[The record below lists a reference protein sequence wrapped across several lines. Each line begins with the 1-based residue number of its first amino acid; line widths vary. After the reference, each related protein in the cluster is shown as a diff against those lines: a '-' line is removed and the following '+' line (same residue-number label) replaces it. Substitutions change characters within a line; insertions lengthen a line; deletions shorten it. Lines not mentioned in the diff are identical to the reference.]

1 MDNLSIKKSG
11 LAALALGAIGVVYGD
26 IGTSPLYT
34 MQVIFSESTGV
45 PLTQANILGAVSAIF
60 WLLTLVVTF
69 KYVLLVLRA
78 HNKGEGGVM
87 ALLALALSTLRTQDK
102 RARGL
107 LLLGVL
113 GAALFYGDSVLT
125 PAISVLS
132 AVEGLQVVSPA
143 LAAQV
148 LPIAIGILIGLFWFQ
163 RHGTHAVGRFFGP
176 IVIVWFLALASVGIW
191 QISQVPDVLH
201 AIHPQYAW
209 QFLQSR
215 GGAMFI
221 AIGAILLAV
230 TGAEA
235 LYADMGHFGRRAI
248 QLAWLG
254 LVFPCLALNYLGQ
267 GALLLQHPEAASNP
281 FYLSFPQPLLIPAVV
296 LATLATIIASQAV
309 ISGAFSM
316 TRQAIQLG
324 FLPRMRIIH
333 TSASEPG
340 QIYIPAVNWALL
352 IAVIIVCLA
361 FQSSSALASAY
372 GIAVTGT
379 MLITTILIFFVM
391 RQRWQFPGW
400 VAWPLISMLALM
412 DSVLFGSAS
421 MKFMQGGWFPIVL
434 SGVLIVLMT
443 TWKKGRHLL
452 LAGMVNTDPKL
463 MPLIANL
470 VDSKLPRVQRTA
482 VYMVSNLESVPQALL
497 HNLKH
502 NQVLHQRNLF
512 VHVKFEDVPLLNTQ
526 ERVRVQKMA
535 DGFWQVELHY
545 GFMQHVDVP
554 QALLQLRLDS
564 ETQNGQLLD
573 PFTCS
578 YFLSR
583 DIIVPDVGGNM
594 PRWRDQLFLVLSR
607 NASSAVEY
615 FNIPAN
621 SVIELGSRVQI

>member
-1 MDNLSIKKSG
+1 MDNLSIRKSS

-34 MQVIFSESTGV
+34 IQVIFSESTGV
-45 PLTQANILGAVSAIF
+45 PLNQANILGAISSIF
-60 WLLTLVVTF
+60 WLLMFVVTF

-87 ALLALALSTLRTQDK
+87 ALLALAVSSFRPQDK
-102 RARGL
+102 RTSGL

-132 AVEGLQVVSPA
+132 AVEGLQVASPA

-148 LPIAIGILIGLFWFQ
+148 LPITIAILIGLFWFQ

-176 IVIVWFLALASVGIW
+176 IVIIWFLALATIGVH
-191 QISQVPDVLH
+191 QIAQAPEVLQ
-201 AIHPQYAW
+201 ALHPQYAW
-209 QFLQSR
+209 QFLQAR
-215 GGAMFI
+215 GAGVFI

-235 LYADMGHFGRRAI
+235 LYADMGHFGRPAI
-248 QLAWLG
+248 QMAWLG

-267 GALLLQHPEAASNP
+267 GALLLQHPEAVSNP
-281 FYLSFPQPLLIPAVV
+281 FYLSFPQPLLIPAVI

-333 TSASEPG
+333 TSASESG

-352 IAVIIVCLA
+352 LAVIIVCLA

-379 MLITTILIFFVM
+379 MLITTILLFVVM
-391 RQRWQFPGW
+391 RQRWQFP
-400 VAWPLISMLALM
+400 AWLAWLLTGALGVV
-412 DSVLFGSAS
+412 DTILLSSAS
-421 MKFMQGGWFPIVL
+421 MKFLQGGWFPIALSVL
-434 SGVLIVLMT
+434 LIVLMT
-443 TWKKGRHLL
+443 TWKKGRYTLL
-452 LAGMVNTDPKL
+452 NSIADNDPKL
-463 MPLIANL
+463 EPLLATL
-470 VDSKLPRVQRTA
+470 ASSTLPHVQRTA
-482 VYMVSNLESVPQALL
+482 VYMVSNLDTVPQALM

-502 NQVLHQRNLF
+502 NQVLHQRNLL
-512 VHVKFEDVPLLNTQ
+512 VNVSFEDVPFMNTA
-526 ERVRVQKMA
+526 ERVTAKRLA
-535 DGFWQVELHY
+535 DGFWQVQLRY
-545 GFMQHVDVP
+545 GFMQHADIP
-554 QALLQLRLDS
+554 QALLQLNLDG
-564 ETQNGQLLD
+564 EKLD
-573 PFTCS
+573 PFTNS

-583 DIIVPDVGGNM
+583 DIIVPDVGGAM
-594 PRWRDQLFLVLSR
+594 PRWRDQLFSVMSR

-621 SVIELGSRVQI
+621 SVIELGSRVQL

>member
-1 MDNLSIKKSG
+1 MDNLSIRKSS

-34 MQVIFSESTGV
+34 IQVIFSQSTGV
-45 PLTQANILGAVSAIF
+45 LLNEANILGAISSIF
-60 WLLTLVVTF
+60 WLLMFVVTF

-87 ALLALALSTLRTQDK
+87 ALLSLAVSSLRPQDK
-102 RARGL
+102 RTNWL
-107 LLLGVL
+107 LLLGVF

-125 PAISVLS
+125 PSISVLS
-132 AVEGLQVVSPA
+132 AVEGLQVASPA
-143 LAAQV
+143 LAAQI
-148 LPIAIGILIGLFWFQ
+148 LPITIGILIGLFWFQ
-163 RHGTHAVGRFFGP
+163 RYGTHAVGRFFGP
-176 IVIVWFLALASVGIW
+176 IVIVWFLTLATIGVW
-191 QISQVPDVLH
+191 QIAQAPEVLQ
-201 AIHPQYAW
+201 ALHPQYAW
-209 QFLQSR
+209 QFLQER
-215 GGAMFI
+215 GAGVFI

-235 LYADMGHFGRRAI
+235 LYADMGHFGRPGI
-248 QLAWLG
+248 QFAWLG

-281 FYLSFPQPLLIPAVV
+281 FYLSFPQPLLIPAVI

-333 TSASEPG
+333 TSASESG

-352 IAVIIVCLA
+352 LVVIVVCLA

-379 MLITTILIFFVM
+379 MLITTVLLFVVM
-391 RQRWQFPGW
+391 RHRWQFP
-400 VAWPLISMLALM
+400 AWLAWLLTAALCTV
-412 DSVLFGSAS
+412 DAVLLSSAS
-421 MKFMQGGWFPIVL
+421 MKFMQGGWFPIALSVL
-434 SGVLIVLMT
+434 LIVLMT
-443 TWKKGRHLL
+443 TWKKGRYTLL
-452 LAGMVNTDPKL
+452 NGIAENDPKL
-463 MPLIANL
+463 EPLLATL
-470 VDSKLPRVQRTA
+470 ASSTLPHVQRTA
-482 VYMVSNLESVPQALL
+482 VYMVSNLDTVPQALM

-512 VHVKFEDVPLLNTQ
+512 VNVSFEDVPFMNAA
-526 ERVRVQKMA
+526 ERVTATRLA
-535 DGFWQVELHY
+535 DGFWQVQLRY
-545 GFMQHVDVP
+545 GFMQHADIP
-554 QALLQLRLDS
+554 QALLQLNLDG
-564 ETQNGQLLD
+564 EKLD
-573 PFTCS
+573 PFTNS

-583 DIIVPDVGGNM
+583 DIIVPDVGGAM
-594 PRWRDQLFLVLSR
+594 PRWRDQLFSVMSR

>member
-1 MDNLSIKKSG
+1 MDNLSIRKSS

-34 MQVIFSESTGV
+34 IQVIFSESTGV
-45 PLTQANILGAVSAIF
+45 QLNQANILGAISSIF
-60 WLLTLVVTF
+60 WLLMFVVTF

-87 ALLALALSTLRTQDK
+87 ALLALAVSSLRPQDK
-102 RARGL
+102 RASGL

-132 AVEGLQVVSPA
+132 AVEGLQVASPA

-148 LPIAIGILIGLFWFQ
+148 LPITIAILIGLFWFQ

-176 IVIVWFLALASVGIW
+176 IVIVWFLALATIGVH
-191 QISQVPDVLH
+191 QIAQAPEVLQ
-201 AIHPQYAW
+201 ALHPQYAW
-209 QFLQSR
+209 QFLQAR
-215 GGAMFI
+215 GAGVFI

-235 LYADMGHFGRRAI
+235 LYADMGHFGRPAI

-267 GALLLQHPEAASNP
+267 GALLLQHPEAVSNP
-281 FYLSFPQPLLIPAVV
+281 FYLSFPQPLLIPAVI

-333 TSASEPG
+333 TSASESG

-352 IAVIIVCLA
+352 LAVIVVCLA

-379 MLITTILIFFVM
+379 MLITTILLFVVM
-391 RQRWQFPGW
+391 RHRWQFP
-400 VAWPLISMLALM
+400 AWLVWLLTATLGTV
-412 DSVLFGSAS
+412 DAVLLSSAS
-421 MKFMQGGWFPIVL
+421 MKFMQGGWFPIALSVL
-434 SGVLIVLMT
+434 LIVLMT
-443 TWKKGRHLL
+443 TWKKGRYTLL
-452 LAGMVNTDPKL
+452 NGIAENDPKL
-463 MPLIANL
+463 EPLLATL
-470 VDSKLPRVQRTA
+470 ASSTLPHVQRTA
-482 VYMVSNLESVPQALL
+482 VYMVSNLDTVPQALM

-512 VHVKFEDVPLLNTQ
+512 VNVSFEDVPFMNTA
-526 ERVRVQKMA
+526 ERVTAKRLA
-535 DGFWQVELHY
+535 DGFWQVQLRY
-545 GFMQHVDVP
+545 GFMQHADIP
-554 QALLQLRLDS
+554 QALLQLNLDG
-564 ETQNGQLLD
+564 EKLD
-573 PFTCS
+573 PFTNS

-583 DIIVPDVGGNM
+583 DIIVPDVGGAM
-594 PRWRDQLFLVLSR
+594 PRWRDQLFSVMSR

-621 SVIELGSRVQI
+621 SVIELGSRVQL

>member
-1 MDNLSIKKSG
+1 METFSTKKSS

-34 MQVIFSESTGV
+34 VQVIFSESTGV
-45 PLTQANILGAVSAIF
+45 PLNQLNILGAISSIF
-60 WLLTLVVTF
+60 WLLMFVVTF

-87 ALLALALSTLRTQDK
+87 ALLSLAVSSLRPQDK
-102 RARGL
+102 RSSVL
-107 LLLGVL
+107 LCLGVL

-132 AVEGLQVVSPA
+132 AVEGLQVASPT

-148 LPIAIGILIGLFWFQ
+148 LPISIGILIGLFWVQ

-176 IVIVWFLALASVGIW
+176 VVIGWFLALACIGVW
-191 QISQVPDVLH
+191 QISQAPEVLQ

-215 GGAMFI
+215 GAGVFI

-235 LYADMGHFGRRAI
+235 LYADMGHFGRPAI

-254 LVFPCLALNYLGQ
+254 LVFPCLILNYLGQ
-267 GALLLQHPEAASNP
+267 GALLLHHPEAANNP
-281 FYLSFPQPLLIPAVV
+281 FYLSFPEPLLIPAVI
-296 LATLATIIASQAV
+296 LATMATIIASQAV

-333 TSASEPG
+333 TSASESG
-340 QIYIPAVNWALL
+340 QIYMPSVNWALL

-361 FQSSSALASAY
+361 FKSSSALASAY

-379 MLITTILIFFVM
+379 MLITTILLFIVM
-391 RQRWQFPGW
+391 CKRWQFPLW
-400 VAWPLISMLALM
+400 LAGLLTAVLA
-412 DSVLFGSAS
+412 SVDGILLSSAS
-421 MKFMQGGWFPIVL
+421 MKFMQGGWFPVAL
-434 SGVLIVLMT
+434 SVVLILFMT
-443 TWKKGRHLL
+443 TWKKGRFSLL
-452 LAGMVNTDPKL
+452 NGIAQSDPKL
-463 MPLIANL
+463 LPFIESLAHCA
-470 VDSKLPRVQRTA
+470 LPRVQRTA
-482 VYMVSNLESVPQALL
+482 VYMVSNLETVPQALL

-502 NQVLHQRNLF
+502 NQVLHQHNLF
-512 VHVKFEDVPLLNTQ
+512 VNVTFEEVPFMSAE
-526 ERVRVQKMA
+526 ERVRVTRLA
-535 DGFWQVELHY
+535 EGFWQIQLRY
-545 GFMQHVDVP
+545 GFMQHPDIP
-554 QALLQLRLDS
+554 QALRSVALDGK
-564 ETQNGQLLD
+564 TLD
-573 PFTCS
+573 PFTNS

-583 DIIVPDVGGNM
+583 EIIVPDVGGAM
-594 PRWRDQLFLVLSR
+594 PRWRDQLFSVMSR
-607 NASSAVEY
+607 NASSAVEF

-621 SVIELGSRVQI
+621 SVIELGSRVQL

>member
-1 MDNLSIKKSG
+1 MDNLSIRKSS

-34 MQVIFSESTGV
+34 VQVIFSESTGV
-45 PLTQANILGAVSAIF
+45 PLTQANILGAISSIF
-60 WLLTLVVTF
+60 WLLMFVVTF

-87 ALLALALSTLRTQDK
+87 ALLSLAVSSLRPQDK
-102 RARGL
+102 RTRGL

-132 AVEGLQVVSPA
+132 AVEGLQVASPA
-143 LAAQV
+143 LAAQI
-148 LPIAIGILIGLFWFQ
+148 LPITIGILIGLFWFQ

-176 IVIVWFLALASVGIW
+176 IVIVWFLALAVIGLW
-191 QISQVPDVLH
+191 QIAQAPQVLQ
-201 AIHPQYAW
+201 ALHPQYAW
-209 QFLQSR
+209 QFLQAR
-215 GGAMFI
+215 GAGVFI

-267 GALLLQHPEAASNP
+267 GALLLQHPDAVSNP
-281 FYLSFPQPLLIPAVV
+281 FYLSFPQPLLIPAVI

-333 TSASEPG
+333 TSASESG
-340 QIYIPAVNWALL
+340 QIYIPAVNWTLL
-352 IAVIIVCLA
+352 LAVIIVCLA

-379 MLITTILIFFVM
+379 MLITTILLFVVM
-391 RQRWQFPGW
+391 RYRWQFP
-400 VAWPLISMLALM
+400 AWSAWLLTGALGAV
-412 DSVLFGSAS
+412 DAVLFSSAS
-421 MKFMQGGWFPIVL
+421 MKFLQGGWFPIALSVL
-434 SGVLIVLMT
+434 LIVLMT
-443 TWKKGRHLL
+443 TWKKGRYTLL
-452 LAGMVNTDPKL
+452 NSIAETDPKL
-463 MPLIANL
+463 EPLLATL
-470 VDSKLPRVQRTA
+470 ASSTLPHVQRTA
-482 VYMVSNLESVPQALL
+482 VYMVSNLDTVPQALM

-502 NQVLHQRNLF
+502 NQVLHQHNLF
-512 VHVKFEDVPLLNTQ
+512 VNVSFEDVPFMNTA
-526 ERVRVQKMA
+526 ERITTKRLA
-535 DGFWQVELHY
+535 DGFWQVQLRY
-545 GFMQHVDVP
+545 GFMQHADIP
-554 QALLQLRLDS
+554 QALLQLDLD
-564 ETQNGQLLD
+564 GQKLD
-573 PFTCS
+573 PFTNS

-583 DIIVPDVGGNM
+583 DIIVPDVGGAM
-594 PRWRDQLFLVLSR
+594 PRWRDQLFSVMSR

>member
-1 MDNLSIKKSG
+1 MDNLSIRKSS

-34 MQVIFSESTGV
+34 IQVIFSESTGV
-45 PLTQANILGAVSAIF
+45 PLNQANILGAISSIF
-60 WLLTLVVTF
+60 WLLMFVVTF

-87 ALLALALSTLRTQDK
+87 ALLSLAVSSLRPQDK
-102 RARGL
+102 RTSWL

-132 AVEGLQVVSPA
+132 AVEGLQVASPA

-148 LPIAIGILIGLFWFQ
+148 LPITIGILIGLFWFQ

-176 IVIVWFLALASVGIW
+176 IVIVWFLALATIGVW
-191 QISQVPDVLH
+191 QIAQAPEVLQ
-201 AIHPQYAW
+201 ALHPQYAW
-209 QFLQSR
+209 QFLQAR
-215 GGAMFI
+215 GAGVFI

-235 LYADMGHFGRRAI
+235 LYADMGHFGRPAI

-281 FYLSFPQPLLIPAVV
+281 FYLSFPQPLLIPAVI

-333 TSASEPG
+333 TSASESG

-352 IAVIIVCLA
+352 LAVIVVCLA

-379 MLITTILIFFVM
+379 MLITTILLFVVM
-391 RQRWQFPGW
+391 RHRWQFP
-400 VAWPLISMLALM
+400 AWLAWLLTATLGTV
-412 DSVLFGSAS
+412 DAVLLSSAS
-421 MKFMQGGWFPIVL
+421 MKFMQGGWFPIALSVL
-434 SGVLIVLMT
+434 LIVLMT
-443 TWKKGRHLL
+443 TWKKGRYTLL
-452 LAGMVNTDPKL
+452 NGIAENDPKL
-463 MPLIANL
+463 EPLLATL
-470 VDSKLPRVQRTA
+470 ASSTLPHVQRTA
-482 VYMVSNLESVPQALL
+482 VYMVSNLDTVPQALM

-512 VHVKFEDVPLLNTQ
+512 VNVSFEDVPFMNTA
-526 ERVRVQKMA
+526 ERVTAKRLA
-535 DGFWQVELHY
+535 DGFWQVQLRY
-545 GFMQHVDVP
+545 GFMQHADIP
-554 QALLQLRLDS
+554 QALLQLNLDG
-564 ETQNGQLLD
+564 EKLD
-573 PFTCS
+573 PFTNS

-583 DIIVPDVGGNM
+583 DIIVPDVGGAM
-594 PRWRDQLFLVLSR
+594 PRWRDQLFSVMSR

>member
-1 MDNLSIKKSG
+1 METLSTKKSS

-34 MQVIFSESTGV
+34 VQVIFSESTGV
-45 PLTQANILGAVSAIF
+45 PLNQPNIQGAISSIF
-60 WLLTLVVTF
+60 WLLMFVVTF

-87 ALLALALSTLRTQDK
+87 ALLSLAVSSLRPQDK
-102 RARGL
+102 RSTLL

-132 AVEGLQVVSPA
+132 AVEGLQVASPA
-143 LAAQV
+143 LSAQV
-148 LPIAIGILIGLFWFQ
+148 LPISIGILIGLFWVQ

-176 IVIVWFLALASVGIW
+176 VVIGWFLALATIGVW
-191 QISQVPDVLH
+191 QISQAPEVLQ

-215 GGAMFI
+215 GAGVFI

-235 LYADMGHFGRRAI
+235 LYADMGHFGRPAI

-254 LVFPCLALNYLGQ
+254 LVFPCLILNYLGQ

-281 FYLSFPQPLLIPAVV
+281 FYLSFPEPLLIPAVI

-333 TSASEPG
+333 TSASESG
-340 QIYIPAVNWALL
+340 QIYMPSVNWALL
-352 IAVIIVCLA
+352 LAVIIVCLA

-379 MLITTILIFFVM
+379 MLITTILMFVVM
-391 RQRWQFPGW
+391 RHRWQFPVW
-400 VAWPLISMLALM
+400 LAALLTAVLA
-412 DSVLFGSAS
+412 SVDAILLSSAS
-421 MKFMQGGWFPIVL
+421 MKFMQGGWFPVAL
-434 SGVLIVLMT
+434 SVVLILFMT
-443 TWKKGRHLL
+443 TWKKGRYSLL
-452 LAGMVNTDPKL
+452 NGIAQSDPKL
-463 MPLIANL
+463 LPFI
-470 VDSKLPRVQRTA
+470 DSLAHCTMPRVERTA
-482 VYMVSNLESVPQALL
+482 VYMVSNLETVPQALL

-502 NQVLHQRNLF
+502 NQVLHQHNLF
-512 VHVKFEDVPLLNTQ
+512 VNVIFEEVPFMNAQ
-526 ERVRVQKMA
+526 ERVVVTRLA
-535 DGFWQVELHY
+535 EGFWQIQLRY
-545 GFMQHVDVP
+545 GFMQHPDIP
-554 QALLQLRLDS
+554 QALRAVELDGK
-564 ETQNGQLLD
+564 TLD
-573 PFTCS
+573 PFTNS

-583 DIIVPDVGGNM
+583 EIIVPDVGGAM
-594 PRWRDQLFLVLSR
+594 PRWRDQLFSVMTR
-607 NASSAVEY
+607 NASSAVEF

-621 SVIELGSRVQI
+621 SVIELGSRVQL

>member
-1 MDNLSIKKSG
+1 MDNLSIRKSS

-34 MQVIFSESTGV
+34 IQVIFSQSTGV
-45 PLTQANILGAVSAIF
+45 PLNQANILGAISSIF
-60 WLLTLVVTF
+60 WLLMFVVTL

-87 ALLALALSTLRTQDK
+87 ALLSLAVSSLRPQDK
-102 RARGL
+102 RTSWL

-132 AVEGLQVVSPA
+132 AVEGLQVASPA
-143 LAAQV
+143 LAEQV
-148 LPIAIGILIGLFWFQ
+148 LPITIGILIGLFWFQ

-176 IVIVWFLALASVGIW
+176 IVIVWFLALATIGVW
-191 QISQVPDVLH
+191 QIAQAPEVLQ
-201 AIHPQYAW
+201 ALHPQYAW
-209 QFLQSR
+209 QFLQAR
-215 GGAMFI
+215 GAGVFI

-235 LYADMGHFGRRAI
+235 LYADMGHFGRPAI

-281 FYLSFPQPLLIPAVV
+281 FYLSFPQPLLIPAVI

-333 TSASEPG
+333 TSASESG

-352 IAVIIVCLA
+352 LAVIVVCLA

-379 MLITTILIFFVM
+379 MLITTILLFVVM
-391 RQRWQFPGW
+391 RHRWQFP
-400 VAWPLISMLALM
+400 AWLVWLLTATLGTV
-412 DSVLFGSAS
+412 DAVLLSSAS
-421 MKFMQGGWFPIVL
+421 MKFMQGGWFPIALSVL
-434 SGVLIVLMT
+434 LIVLMT
-443 TWKKGRHLL
+443 TWKKGRYTLL
-452 LAGMVNTDPKL
+452 NGIAENDPKL
-463 MPLIANL
+463 EPLLATL
-470 VDSKLPRVQRTA
+470 ASSTLPHVQRTA
-482 VYMVSNLESVPQALL
+482 VYMVSNLDTVPQALM

-512 VHVKFEDVPLLNTQ
+512 VNVSFEDVPFMNTA
-526 ERVRVQKMA
+526 ERVTAKRLA
-535 DGFWQVELHY
+535 DGFWQVQLRY
-545 GFMQHVDVP
+545 GFMQHADIP
-554 QALLQLRLDS
+554 QALLQLNLDG
-564 ETQNGQLLD
+564 EKLD
-573 PFTCS
+573 PFTNS

-583 DIIVPDVGGNM
+583 DIIVPDVGGAM
-594 PRWRDQLFLVLSR
+594 PRWRDQLFSVMSR

>member
-1 MDNLSIKKSG
+1 MDNLSIRKSS

-34 MQVIFSESTGV
+34 IQVIFSESTGV
-45 PLTQANILGAVSAIF
+45 PLNQANILGAISSIF
-60 WLLTLVVTF
+60 WLLMFVVTF

-87 ALLALALSTLRTQDK
+87 ALLSLAVSSLRPQDK
-102 RARGL
+102 RTSWL

-132 AVEGLQVVSPA
+132 AVEGLQVASPA

-148 LPIAIGILIGLFWFQ
+148 LPITIAILIGLFWFQ

-176 IVIVWFLALASVGIW
+176 IVIIWFLALATIGVW
-191 QISQVPDVLH
+191 QIAQAPEVLQ
-201 AIHPQYAW
+201 ALNPQYAW
-209 QFLQSR
+209 QFLQAR
-215 GGAMFI
+215 GAGVFI

-235 LYADMGHFGRRAI
+235 LYADMGHFGRPAI

-267 GALLLQHPEAASNP
+267 GALLLQHPEAVSNP
-281 FYLSFPQPLLIPAVV
+281 FYLSFPQPLLIPAVI

-333 TSASEPG
+333 TSASESG

-352 IAVIIVCLA
+352 LAVIVVCLA

-379 MLITTILIFFVM
+379 MFITTILLFVVM
-391 RQRWQFPGW
+391 RHRWQFP
-400 VAWPLISMLALM
+400 AWLAWLVTGVLGMLDA
-412 DSVLFGSAS
+412 VLFSSAS
-421 MKFMQGGWFPIVL
+421 MKFMQGGWFPIALSVL
-434 SGVLIVLMT
+434 LIVLMT
-443 TWKKGRHLL
+443 TWKKGRYTLL
-452 LAGMVNTDPKL
+452 NGIAENDPKL
-463 MPLIANL
+463 EPLLATL
-470 VDSKLPRVQRTA
+470 ASSTLPHVQRTA
-482 VYMVSNLESVPQALL
+482 VYMVSNLDTVPQALM

-512 VHVKFEDVPLLNTQ
+512 VNVSFEDVPFMNTA
-526 ERVRVQKMA
+526 ERVTAKRLV
-535 DGFWQVELHY
+535 DGFWQVQLRY
-545 GFMQHVDVP
+545 GFMQHADIP
-554 QALLQLRLDS
+554 QALLQLNLDG
-564 ETQNGQLLD
+564 EKLD
-573 PFTCS
+573 PFTNS

-583 DIIVPDVGGNM
+583 DIIVPDVGGAM
-594 PRWRDQLFLVLSR
+594 PRWRDQLFSVMSR

>member
-1 MDNLSIKKSG
+1 MDNLSIRKSS

-34 MQVIFSESTGV
+34 IQVIFSESTGV
-45 PLTQANILGAVSAIF
+45 PLTPANILGAISSIF
-60 WLLTLVVTF
+60 WLLMFVVTF

-78 HNKGEGGVM
+78 HHKGEGGVM
-87 ALLALALSTLRTQDK
+87 ALLSLAVSSLRPQDK
-102 RARGL
+102 RTRGL

-132 AVEGLQVVSPA
+132 AVEGLQVAAPGLS
-143 LAAQV
+143 AQV

-163 RHGTHAVGRFFGP
+163 RHGTHAVGKFFGP
-176 IVIVWFLALASVGIW
+176 VVIVWFLALASIGVW
-191 QISQVPDVLH
+191 QIVQSPEVLQ
-201 AIHPQYAW
+201 ALHPQYAW

-215 GGAMFI
+215 GAGVFI

-235 LYADMGHFGRRAI
+235 LYADMGHFGRPAI

-254 LVFPCLALNYLGQ
+254 LVFPCLAINYLGQ
-267 GALLLQHPEAASNP
+267 GALLLQHPEAVGNP
-281 FYLSFPQPLLIPAVV
+281 FYLSFPQALLMPAVI

-333 TSASEPG
+333 TSASESG
-340 QIYIPAVNWALL
+340 QIYMPAVNWALL
-352 IAVIIVCLA
+352 LAVIVVCLA
-361 FQSSSALASAY
+361 FQSSAALASAY

-379 MLITTILIFFVM
+379 MLITTILLYVVM
-391 RQRWQFPGW
+391 RHRWQFP
-400 VAWPLISMLALM
+400 AWLSGVLTGMLTAV
-412 DSVLFGSAS
+412 DAVLLSSAS
-421 MKFMQGGWFPIVL
+421 MKFMQGGWFPVAL
-434 SGVLIVLMT
+434 SLGLIILMT
-443 TWKKGRHLL
+443 TWKKGRFSLL
-452 LAGMVNTDPKL
+452 QGIADTDPKL
-463 MPLIANL
+463 QPFIASL
-470 VDSKLPRVQRTA
+470 ASCTLPRIDRTA
-482 VYMVSNLESVPQALL
+482 VYMVSNLETVPQALL

-512 VHVKFEDVPLLNTQ
+512 VNVVFEEVPFLDAHA
-526 ERVRVQKMA
+526 RVDLTCLA
-535 DGFWQVELHY
+535 EGFWQVQLRY
-545 GFMQHVDVP
+545 GFMQHADIP
-554 QALLQLRLDS
+554 QALRALQLGDQ
-564 ETQNGQLLD
+564 TLD
-573 PFTCS
+573 PFTNS

-583 DIIVPDVGGNM
+583 DIIVPDVGGAM
-594 PRWRDQLFLVLSR
+594 PRWRDQLFSVMSR

-615 FNIPAN
+615 FQIPAN
-621 SVIELGSRVQI
+621 SVIELGSRVQL